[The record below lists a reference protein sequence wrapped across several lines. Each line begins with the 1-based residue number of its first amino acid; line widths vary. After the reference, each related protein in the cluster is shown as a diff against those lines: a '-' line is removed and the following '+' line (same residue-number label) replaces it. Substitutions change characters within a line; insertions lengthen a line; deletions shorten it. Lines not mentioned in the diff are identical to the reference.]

1 MKLKQEE
8 HKEKESEMWEKL
20 NNLNSKCKA
29 IKQAK
34 KETKK
39 MSATIL

>member
-1 MKLKQEE
+1 MKLKREE
-8 HKEKESEMWEKL
+8 VKEKESEMWEKL
-20 NNLNSKCKA
+20 NDLNSKFKT

-34 KETKK
+34 KEAKK

>member
-1 MKLKQEE
+1 
-8 HKEKESEMWEKL
+8 MWEKL
-20 NNLNSKCKA
+20 DNLNSKFKT